1 MKIIVIGT
9 GVIGGAVAR
18 ALAVDHEVITASR
31 RGATKVDITD
41 VASLERLFGDASGS
55 GGGGGGGGLGAIVCC
70 AGDAAFKPLDALTP
84 DDFAVGIRSKL
95 MGQVNAVLVG
105 RRFLQPGGS
114 ITLTSGVLARRP
126 MPGSAAVSMVN
137 GGLESFARAAALE
150 SGRVRVNVVSPGWIT
165 ETMVAL
171 GMDTAGGV
179 PADVVARAY
188 VEAVEGTRNG
198 ETIEVVG

>member
-18 ALAVDHEVITASR
+18 ALEADHEVVTASR
-31 RGATKVDITD
+31 SGATKVDITD
-41 VASLERLFGDASGS
+41 VAALERLFGAASAS
-55 GGGGGGGGLGAIVCC
+55 GGGGGDGLGAIVCC
-70 AGDAAFKPLDALTP
+70 AGDAAFKTLDALTP
-84 DDFAVGIRSKL
+84 ADFEVGIRSKL
-95 MGQVNAVLVG
+95 MGQVNALLIG
-105 RRFLQPGGS
+105 RRFLQAGGS

-126 MPGSAAVSMVN
+126 MPGGAAVSMVN
-137 GGLESFARAAALE
+137 GGLESFVRAAALE
-150 SGRVRVNVVSPGWIT
+150 SGRVRVNVVSPGWVT
-165 ETMVAL
+165 ETMVAM
-171 GMDTAGGV
+171 GMDPAGGV

>member
-1 MKIIVIGT
+1 MKIIVIGA

-18 ALAVDHEVITASR
+18 ALAADHEVVTASR
-31 RGATKVDITD
+31 SGATKVDITD
-41 VASLERLFGDASGS
+41 VASLERLFGEASASGRR
-55 GGGGGGGGLGAIVCC
+55 GLDAIVCC

-95 MGQVNAVLVG
+95 MGQVNALLVG

-137 GGLESFARAAALE
+137 GGLESFVRAAALE
-150 SGRVRVNVVSPGWIT
+150 SGRVRVNVVSPGWVT
-165 ETMVAL
+165 ETMLAL
-171 GMDTAGGV
+171 GMDPAGGV

-188 VEAVEGTRNG
+188 VESVEGTRNG

>member
-18 ALAVDHEVITASR
+18 ALAADHEVITASR
-31 RGATKVDITD
+31 SGATKVDITD
-41 VASLERLFGDASGS
+41 VASLERLFGEASAS
-55 GGGGGGGGLGAIVCC
+55 APGGGALDAIVCC
-70 AGDAAFKPLDALTP
+70 AGDATFKPLDALTR
-84 DDFAVGIRSKL
+84 DDVAVGIRSKL
-95 MGQVNAVLVG
+95 MGQVDALLIG
-105 RRFLQPGGS
+105 RRFVRPGGS

-126 MPGSAAVSMVN
+126 MPGSAAVSLVN
-137 GGLESFARAAALE
+137 GALESFVRAAALE

-171 GMDTAGGV
+171 GMDPAGGV

-188 VEAVEGTRNG
+188 VEAVEGTRSG